1 MPVPV
6 WVFRANRLT
15 RRVAGP
21 IVVVG
26 RAKNKFLLSFL
37 IKMFLMLKKKE
48 QGKF

>member
-26 RAKNKFLLSFL
+26 RAKNNLLLNFL
-37 IKMFLMLKKKE
+37 IKMFLTNKKRIIK
-48 QGKF
+48 K